1 MGCFPLSRGF
11 VIKWSLVLLRISA
24 TIFLLLLLPSNPTHR
39 HLFTAV
45 AAEGTTSA
53 RRKNIVT
60 TSSTAASTA
69 TMMTTTTMV
78 SSVSTY
84 VMNGMERIGRVR
96 YHYYNDNDYNE
107 NDGNG
112 DLVASPPGT
121 VPFPPSL
128 NNYHRNQCPDVL
140 VIGVGTAMSASDYD
154 KLAQHSVSTSLMVI
168 ILDHNPGRVVKT
180 SATKYVNAMVGIR
193 NQLHV
198 IIPHCGFNNTKESG
212 SINSSNDGRVDR
224 RQKMAEQQPAT
235 MAATAATASK
245 FLIGGHS
252 ASGQA
257 ALEAAQKGMFN
268 ETSFVPSGFVG
279 LDPYE
284 ISKRTMDMNS
294 PLHQFPT
301 LNWGF
306 TDTTCL
312 VQVQKAASGAY
323 HLSSPSSSSS
333 GNGGRILYS
342 IDNSQNT
349 MMHCVFT
356 DSGCGVAAFTV
367 CPTEERY
374 DWVFESVAQ
383 SVHKFLSAL
392 KSETPFQKEH
402 FELPETISG
411 SVFLYADNDEP
422 APNVTKK
429 PHNTAINLL
438 DDAVSSGGSN
448 DSKITELVAGSS
460 GSYSRC
466 IFHAMLVAAVSA
478 VYWVAFSH

>member
-1 MGCFPLSRGF
+1 M
-11 VIKWSLVLLRISA
+11 KWSLVLLRISA
-24 TIFLLLLLPSNPTHR
+24 TILLLPSNPIHR

-45 AAEGTTSA
+45 AAEGTTGA
-53 RRKNIVT
+53 RRRNIAA
-60 TSSTAASTA
+60 TSSTTASTA
-69 TMMTTTTMV
+69 TMTTMTTTTMV

-84 VMNGMERIGRVR
+84 VMKGMERIGRVR
-96 YHYYNDNDYNE
+96 YHYYNDNDYND
-107 NDGNG
+107 NDGDG
-112 DLVASPPGT
+112 VLVTSPPGT
-121 VPFPPSL
+121 APLPPL

-154 KLAQHSVSTSLMVI
+154 KLAQHIVSTSLMVI
-168 ILDHNPGRVVKT
+168 ILDHNPGHMVKT

-198 IIPHCGFNNTKESG
+198 IIPHCGFDNKESG
-212 SINSSNDGRVDR
+212 SINSSNDDRVDT
-224 RQKMAEQQPAT
+224 AT
-235 MAATAATASK
+235 ATASK

-252 ASGQA
+252 ASGLA
-257 ALEAAQKGMFN
+257 ALKAAQEGMFN

-312 VQVQKAASGAY
+312 VQVQKAALGAY
-323 HLSSPSSSSS
+323 HLSSSSSSSS

-374 DWVFESVAQ
+374 DWVYEGVAE

-392 KSETPFQKEH
+392 KSERPFHKEH

-422 APNVTKK
+422 APTATNT

-448 DSKITELVAGSS
+448 DSSITELVVGNS

-466 IFHAMLVAAVSA
+466 IFHVMLVAAVSA
-478 VYWVAFSH
+478 VYWAAFSH